1 MKWKRIAILMVA
13 VMLQC
18 TACSGQ
24 NVKADAK
31 NMSAVTEE
39 TGSGNSAADMEAEN
53 DLKAESDSNVFMGT
67 EDDNSVNI
75 ETKSSDQEEIN
86 AAEGGTTDMN
96 SQTGSKRIPSE
107 LAQIPGEYFTPAS
120 QQGTIERL
128 DYQTYESMSYE
139 SRATQ
144 LDKTAYVYLPYGYSG
159 DRQYN
164 ILYLMHGGWSNE
176 TTYLGTSEN
185 PHELKN
191 IIDHAI
197 QDGLMEPVIV
207 VCPTYNNT
215 SSEDSADYGLALRL
229 TDNYHNELVNDLM
242 PAVEGKYSTYAQG
255 TSTQELKESRSH
267 RAFAGFS
274 MGSVT
279 TWHTF
284 QYCMDYFR
292 YFLPSSGNMGTD
304 GAYMERLVT
313 DAGYGAGDFFI
324 YAMSGTEDFAY
335 RSFTYQIQ
343 AMLDAPG
350 GIFIEAD
357 NEADGNLA
365 YRVQEGNAH
374 DGGAALQY
382 IYNGLIWLWK

>member
-1 MKWKRIAILMVA
+1 MVTI
-13 VMLQC
+13 MLQC

-39 TGSGNSAADMEAEN
+39 TGSGNSAANMEAEN

-86 AAEGGTTDMN
+86 AVEGGTTDMN

-267 RAFAGFS
+267 RTFGSFPLVFA
-274 MGSVT
+274 VQR
-279 TWHTF
+279 
-284 QYCMDYFR
+284 QY
-292 YFLPSSGNMGTD
+292 G
-304 GAYMERLVT
+304 
-313 DAGYGAGDFFI
+313 
-324 YAMSGTEDFAY
+324 
-335 RSFTYQIQ
+335 
-343 AMLDAPG
+343 
-350 GIFIEAD
+350 
-357 NEADGNLA
+357 
-365 YRVQEGNAH
+365 H
-374 DGGAALQY
+374 
-382 IYNGLIWLWK
+382 